1 MSEKPPLLWHS
12 NSPTAGTGYGAQTAL
27 FATRLKEHYALSISA
42 FYGVEGAVI
51 PWHGIPILPGI
62 ANTHGNE
69 TILEH
74 ARTVFGKGQ
83 ERDGLTVTLMDVW
96 VLDPRVWSELNTV
109 SWVPVDHDP
118 APRPVT
124 DFFHA
129 SGAVPIAMSRFGEQ
143 MLRDAG
149 LDPLYVPHGVDT
161 AVLSPQS
168 KNEAREAIGL
178 PDKFIVGMVAANKGN
193 PSRKCFIEAFQAFK
207 AHLAKHPD
215 SLLYMHT
222 EATGRFQGVNLPQA
236 LNDVGVPQEKVVWC
250 DQYRA
255 SHFPFPAEHMA
266 NVYSSLDVLLAPSA
280 GEGFGIPVV
289 EAQACG
295 TPVIV
300 SDFSAQPELVGAGWT
315 VKGTKTYTPIGSWQL
330 RPDVPDIAEAL
341 EAAYEARDDDAFAVS
356 ARDKALLYDAEVV
369 FTDYMLPA
377 LQEAQERFDA
387 RKPRELVA
395 A

>member
-1 MSEKPPLLWHS
+1 MPEKPPLLLHS
-12 NSPTAGTGYGAQTAL
+12 NAPFSGTGYGQQCSL
-27 FATRLKEHYALSISA
+27 FALRLKEHYALSISA
-42 FYGVEGAVI
+42 YYGVEGAVI
-51 PWHGIPILPGI
+51 PWNGIPLLPGI

-74 ARTVFGKGQ
+74 ARTVFGRGQ

-96 VLDPRVWSELNTV
+96 VLDPNVWSQLNTAC
-109 SWVPVDHDP
+109 WVPVDHEP
-118 APRPVT
+118 APRPVV
-124 DFFHA
+124 DYFRA
-129 SGAVPIAMSRFGEQ
+129 SGSIPIAMSKFGQE
-143 MLRDAG
+143 MLAD

-161 AVLSPQS
+161 KVYAPQPKDES
-168 KNEAREAIGL
+168 RKELGL
-178 PDKFIVGMVAANKGN
+178 PDDFIVGMVAANKGN
-193 PSRKCFIEAFQAFK
+193 PSRKCFVEAFQAFK
-207 AHLAKHPD
+207 LFLGKHRKAK
-215 SLLYMHT
+215 LYLHT
-222 EATGRFQGVNLPQA
+222 EASGRFQGVNLPQA
-236 LNDVGVPQEKVVWC
+236 LADVGVPPEAVIYC
-250 DQYRA
+250 DQYRSA
-255 SHFPFPAEHMA
+255 HFPFPDEHMA
-266 NVYSSLDVLLAPSA
+266 KVYSSLDVLLSPSA
-280 GEGFGIPVV
+280 GEGFGIPVI

-356 ARDKALLYDAEVV
+356 ARDKALAYDAEVV
-369 FTDYMLPA
+369 FNDYMLPA

-387 RKPRELVA
+387 RKPTPLRLA

>member
-1 MSEKPPLLWHS
+1 MPEKPPLLWHS
-12 NSPTAGTGYGAQTAL
+12 NSPTTGTGYGAQSAL

-42 FYGVEGAVI
+42 YYGIEGAVI
-51 PWHGIPILPGI
+51 PWHGIPLLPGI
-62 ANTHGNE
+62 ANEHGNS
-69 TILEH
+69 TIREH

-109 SWVPVDHDP
+109 CWVPVDHDP
-118 APRPVT
+118 APRPVV
-124 DFFHA
+124 DFFAA
-129 SGAVPIAMSRFGEQ
+129 SGAVPIAMSRFGEE

-149 LDPLYVPHGVDT
+149 LDPLYVPHAVDT
-161 AVLSPQS
+161 SLLSPQP
-168 KNEAREAIGL
+168 KDEAREAIGL
-178 PDKFIVGMVAANKGN
+178 PDEFIVGMVAANKGN
-193 PSRKCFIEAFQAFK
+193 PSRKCFVEAFQAFK
-207 AHLAKHPD
+207 VHLAKHPD

-236 LNDVGVPQEKVVWC
+236 MADVGVPPEKVVWC

-280 GEGFGIPVV
+280 GEGFGIPVI

-300 SDFSAQPELVGAGWT
+300 SDFSAQPELCGAGWL
-315 VKGTKTYTPIGSWQL
+315 VSGTKTYTPIGSWQF
-330 RPDVPDIAEAL
+330 RPDVADIADAL
-341 EAAYEARDDDAFAVS
+341 HQAYKHRGSEEFAVK
-356 ARDKALLYDAEVV
+356 ARDKALQYDVEKVMS
-369 FTDYMLPA
+369 DYMLPA
-377 LQEAQERFDA
+377 LSEAQERFED
-387 RKPRELVA
+387 RPVELVA
-395 A
+395 

>member
-1 MSEKPPLLWHS
+1 MSDKPPLLWHS
-12 NSPTAGTGYGAQTAL
+12 NAPTAGTGYGAQTAL
-27 FATRLKEHYALSISA
+27 FATRLKEHFALSISA

-51 PWHGIPILPGI
+51 PWNGIPLLPGI

-74 ARTVFGKGQ
+74 ARTVFGAGH

-96 VLDPRVWSELNTV
+96 VLDPHIWSELNV
-109 SWVPVDHDP
+109 ASWVPVDHDP
-118 APRPVT
+118 APRPVV

-149 LDPLYVPHGVDT
+149 LDPLYVPHAVDT
-161 AVLSPQS
+161 EALSPRPKQ
-168 KNEAREAIGL
+168 EAREEMGL
-178 PDKFIVGMVAANKGN
+178 PDTFIVGMVAANKGN
-193 PSRKCFIEAFQAFK
+193 PSRKCFVEAFLAFK

-222 EATGRFQGVNLPQA
+222 EASGRFQGVNLPAA
-236 LNDVGVPQEKVVWC
+236 LNDCGVPQEKVVWC

-255 SHFPFPAEHMA
+255 SHFPFPPEHMA

-280 GEGFGIPVV
+280 GEGFGIPVI

-315 VKGTKTYTPIGSWQL
+315 VSGSRTYTPIGSWQF
-330 RPDVPDIAEAL
+330 RPDVADIADAL
-341 EAAYEARDDDAFAVS
+341 EQARESRGSEEFAVK
-356 ARDKALLYDAEVV
+356 ARDKALLYDIDAVMAEH
-369 FTDYMLPA
+369 MLPA
-377 LQEAQERFDA
+377 LSEAAERLED
-387 RKPRELVA
+387 RPVELVA
-395 A
+395 